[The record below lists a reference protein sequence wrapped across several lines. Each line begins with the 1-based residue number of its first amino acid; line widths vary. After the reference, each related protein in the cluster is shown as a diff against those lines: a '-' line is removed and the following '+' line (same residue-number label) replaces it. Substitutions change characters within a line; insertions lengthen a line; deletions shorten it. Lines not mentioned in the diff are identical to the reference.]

1 MNLLESF
8 KENKLKTT
16 TRRWID
22 KGTLRNWDQI
32 LTDRVSQ
39 RGEHTLM
46 FSEAWLGAVLF
57 DNHVATQVKHSE
69 FKGKAVSI
77 KYHFDWGFSWHKL
90 HSRASIRWPIYLS
103 SKHVIS
109 SLAFCLILTLSTLQF
124 LFHWSAGSVSDS
136 FWGESLLS
144 GGDVWCP
151 LHSRLQFCPY
161 PCKGQRWLLSFW
173 VLHASL
179 KGIWMMLLCLLFCF
193 VSL

>member
-1 MNLLESF
+1 
-8 KENKLKTT
+8 
-16 TRRWID
+16 
-22 KGTLRNWDQI
+22 
-32 LTDRVSQ
+32 
-39 RGEHTLM
+39 M

-77 KYHFDWGFSWHKL
+77 KYHFDWSFSWHKL

-124 LFHWSAGSVSDS
+124 LFHWSESLQGK
-136 FWGESLLS
+136 SLLS

-151 LHSRLQFCPY
+151 LPARLQFCPS
-161 PCKGQRWLLSFW
+161 PVQGIRDGTLQSFW
-173 VLHASL
+173 VLDASL
-179 KGIWMMLLCLLFCF
+179 KGTWIMFLCLWFSF
-193 VSL
+193 VSSQQKINRSGWPKSERVSVHKGVTKT